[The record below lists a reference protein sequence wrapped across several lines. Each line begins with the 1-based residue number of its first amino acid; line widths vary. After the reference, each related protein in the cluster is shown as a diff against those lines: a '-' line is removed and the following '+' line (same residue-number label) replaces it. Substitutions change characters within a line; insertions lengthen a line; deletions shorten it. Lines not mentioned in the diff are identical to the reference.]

1 MYKTIKELNIG
12 EIVVEKSR
20 FIAAVMPVSSESMA
34 NEFIE
39 KRRKENY
46 AAKHHVFAYILN
58 NGVERFSDDG
68 EPKGTGGMPILEI
81 LRKQGFSNVIVVVT
95 RYFGG
100 VLLGTGGLSRAYSD
114 ATLKALEN
122 AKISIMRECATA
134 NISISYT
141 FYTPIEKII
150 KSNGGIIV
158 NSNFGEN
165 VSMELILP
173 IENYGK
179 LKTECINTTANK
191 CKIIRQDDI
200 FYDIIT

>member
-122 AKISIMRECATA
+122 AKISMMRECATA
-134 NISISYT
+134 SISISYT

-165 VSMELILP
+165 VSMEIILP

-179 LKTECINTTANK
+179 LETNCINTTANK